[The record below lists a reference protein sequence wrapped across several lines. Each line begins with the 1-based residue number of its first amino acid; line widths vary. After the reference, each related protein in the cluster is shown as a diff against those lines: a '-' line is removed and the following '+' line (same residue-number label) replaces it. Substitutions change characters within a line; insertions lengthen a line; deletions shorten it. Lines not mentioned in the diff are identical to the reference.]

1 MYLAGEVKEEV
12 VAAAN
17 QAEEKTNEVVADVQ
31 AAAQG
36 THFHFLKNKM
46 FLFLSFFLS
55 LSEVKSE
62 AEQKGRLAL
71 VFLSLFLMTNIF
83 LSFSWRSSKSNSR
96 RC

>member
-36 THFHFLKNKM
+36 THFHFLKN
-46 FLFLSFFLS
+46 
-55 LSEVKSE
+55 
-62 AEQKGRLAL
+62 
-71 VFLSLFLMTNIF
+71 
-83 LSFSWRSSKSNSR
+83 
-96 RC
+96 